1 MELKTITD
9 YLDNYLD
16 IGAFHDDS
24 ANGLQV
30 ENTGTVEKIGLAVD
44 ACHEA
49 IVKVGSAG
57 CTLLVVHHGLFWGKQ
72 ELVLGHFYKRI
83 RALITADVGLYAAHL
98 PLDGHPEVG
107 HNIQIAKKVGLNN
120 IEPFAQYYGK
130 AIGVKGSLQ
139 DSQPLGEVARS
150 LEQSIGKCSAL
161 LQFGPEEINSIGIV
175 SGSATEPHL
184 FQELKLQG
192 IDLFVSGE
200 PKHGAYYLA
209 QEMGLNIFYGGHYL
223 TETFGMKALG
233 DHLERALSIPAEF
246 IDAPCIF

>member
-1 MELKTITD
+1 MELKKVTD

-16 IGAFHDDS
+16 IDAFRDDS

-30 ENTGTVEKIGLAVD
+30 ENSGTVEKIGLAVD
-44 ACHEA
+44 ACHDA
-49 IVKVGSAG
+49 IVKAGSRG

-72 ELVLGHFYKRI
+72 ELVLDYFYKRI
-83 RALITADVGLYAAHL
+83 RALIQADVALYAAHL

-107 HNIQIAKKVGLNN
+107 HNIQIARKVGLNN

-130 AIGVKGSLQ
+130 AIGVKGSLAEPK
-139 DSQPLGEVARS
+139 PLGEVARS
-150 LEQSIGKCSAL
+150 LEQAIGKCSTL
-161 LQFGPEEINSIGIV
+161 LQFGPEKINSIGIV
-175 SGSATEPHL
+175 SGSATEPDL
-184 FQELKLQG
+184 FKELKLQG

-233 DHLERALSIPAEF
+233 EHLEKALSIPDEF